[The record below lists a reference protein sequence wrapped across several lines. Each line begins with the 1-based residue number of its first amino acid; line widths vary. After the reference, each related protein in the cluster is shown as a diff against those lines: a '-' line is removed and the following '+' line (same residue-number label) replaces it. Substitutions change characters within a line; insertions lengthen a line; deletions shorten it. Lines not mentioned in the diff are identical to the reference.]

1 MLVIDDLEEQR
12 TLAVRLLSSLGY
24 QVHAVDSG
32 HRAIAYLQHNVVDIL
47 LLDMVMDGLDG
58 LDTYRELVRLSSVD
72 AAVPGEPATGT
83 VLSVPRVVIASG
95 FFEMDRVR
103 EAQRLGVGQ
112 IVRKPYT
119 LSSLG
124 RAIRTELDREI
135 GP

>member
-1 MLVIDDLEEQR
+1 VLVVDDLEEQR
-12 TLAVRLLSSLGY
+12 TLAVRLLSFLGY

-32 HRAIAYLQHNVVDIL
+32 HAAIAYLQQNVVDIL
-47 LLDMVMDGLDG
+47 LLDLVMEGFDG
-58 LDTYRELVRLSSVD
+58 LDTYREIARLGSVD
-72 AAVPGEPATGT
+72 ATVPGEPGSGK

-103 EAQRLGVGQ
+103 EAQHLGVGQ
-112 IVRKPYT
+112 VVRKPYT

-124 RAIRTELDREI
+124 RAIRTELDRET